1 MENRA
6 ERGRMFISVAEY
18 IEYISFEKGLAKST
32 QETYKCDLT
41 LFVTFTA
48 KNGINCLNRV
58 NKNTI
63 NSFIKHLKMNDYKT
77 RSIIRRL
84 IVIKGFFKYLV
95 NNGLIEHDPTVNMEK
110 IKSTRV
116 LPKVAT
122 INEMKI
128 ILAGNLSPLQRAI
141 VELLYATGLRVSELV
156 SLNISNI
163 DIEKGYINCLGKGSK
178 ERMVPLC
185 QEVIESV
192 SKYLET
198 GMNKS
203 QALFVKD
210 NGKRITRQEVYS
222 LIKNLG
228 ELINK
233 NISPHTLRHSFATHL
248 LENGA
253 DLRVVQEL
261 LGHASIGTTQL
272 YTHVSKKRLKE
283 AYFGIR

>member
-1 MENRA
+1 MENRT